1 MPVEPQPGRYT
12 RRMRA
17 ALIIACLVGVLGVSN
32 GCGSSASTSTAADPG
47 SSSPT
52 SKTPTSEPTKTH
64 PTSKGPSD
72 PSWAVCS
79 TVWKAGVRLPASY
92 PGCNQGSTSVP
103 ADRLGCS
110 SGQRLVRF
118 DNHWWAA
125 AGGEIHHSDD
135 LRRDKTYIHSA
146 QVCRG

>member
-1 MPVEPQPGRYT
+1 
-12 RRMRA
+12 MRA
-17 ALIIACLVGVLGVSN
+17 ALVIACLLGVLGVSN
-32 GCGSSASTSTAADPG
+32 GCGSSTSTSTAADPG

-52 SKTPTSEPTKTH
+52 STTPTSEPSTTH
-64 PTSKGPSD
+64 HTSKGPSE
-72 PSWAVCS
+72 PSWADCS
-79 TVWKAGVRLPASY
+79 IVWRAGERLPGSY
-92 PGCNQGSTSVP
+92 PGCNQGNASIA

-125 AGGEIHHSDD
+125 AGGVIHHSND
-135 LRRDKTYIHSA
+135 LMHDKTYIHSA